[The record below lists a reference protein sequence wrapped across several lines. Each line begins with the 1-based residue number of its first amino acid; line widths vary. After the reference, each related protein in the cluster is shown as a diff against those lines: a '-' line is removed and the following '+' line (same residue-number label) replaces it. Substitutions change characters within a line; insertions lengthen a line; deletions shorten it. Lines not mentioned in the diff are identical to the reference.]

1 MFPLTGQGLPGEQ
14 KHLPDWVDTDV
25 HGTALLA
32 PSIRAL
38 NWRRAMARK
47 RIEVERRQVAK
58 CGTVATDVEL
68 LLLAAV
74 LEEIAAMRALPKTQ
88 APAQARP
95 PKRKRRCA
103 T

>member
-1 MFPLTGQGLPGEQ
+1 
-14 KHLPDWVDTDV
+14 
-25 HGTALLA
+25 
-32 PSIRAL
+32 
-38 NWRRAMARK
+38 MARK
-47 RIEVERRQVAK
+47 RIEEERRHVAK

-74 LEEIAAMRALPKTQ
+74 LEEIAAMRPLPKTG
-88 APAQARP
+88 APARVQP

>member
-25 HGTALLA
+25 HATALLA
-32 PSIRAL
+32 PSIRVL
-38 NWRRAMARK
+38 NWRWAMARK
-47 RIEVERRQVAK
+47 RIEEERRHVAK

-74 LEEIAAMRALPKTQ
+74 LEEIAAMQALPKAR
-88 APAQARP
+88 APAQTRP

>member
-1 MFPLTGQGLPGEQ
+1 MFPLTGQGLSGEQ
-14 KHLPDWVDTDV
+14 KHLPDWVDTDA
-25 HGTALLA
+25 HRTALLA

-38 NWRRAMARK
+38 NWRWAMARK
-47 RIEVERRQVAK
+47 RIEEERRHVAK
-58 CGTVATDVEL
+58 CGTLATDVEL

-74 LEEIAAMRALPKTQ
+74 LEEIAAMHALPK
-88 APAQARP
+88 ARAAARTRQ

>member
-1 MFPLTGQGLPGEQ
+1 
-14 KHLPDWVDTDV
+14 
-25 HGTALLA
+25 
-32 PSIRAL
+32 
-38 NWRRAMARK
+38 MARK
-47 RIEVERRQVAK
+47 RIEEEKRHVAK

-74 LEEIAAMRALPKTQ
+74 LEEVAAMHALPKERAPTRTQ
-88 APAQARP
+88 P